1 MSRDCPKFTLIEL
14 LIVIAI
20 IAILS
25 FPGEKKVGKE
35 KPYNGMC
42 VTSFLLMPLVGF
54 APPAPRKK
62 RRFTLIELLVVIAII
77 AILAAMLLPALNKA
91 RERAYASS
99 CANIQKQIGN
109 GFMLYM
115 SDNQDFFPLMN
126 ADDPTLSGATLDTS
140 YSVEWYDVIL
150 PYVNT
155 AVKANP
161 EKGTGNTVYS
171 FLICPANRGTA
182 AFLSSGADKYGTYA
196 YNARFVRKKAT
207 SFKRLSA
214 SAMMMDSNCYMF
226 YNGLNNSLQ
235 YIAKFAHFQPM
246 IPNGQVNALH
256 GDGHVASYRLAEALG
271 TGPYANADSGYNRKY
286 SVLLDPT
293 STK

>member
-1 MSRDCPKFTLIEL
+1 MKRNFTLIEL
-14 LIVIAI
+14 LI
-20 IAILS
+20 
-25 FPGEKKVGKE
+25 
-35 KPYNGMC
+35 
-42 VTSFLLMPLVGF
+42 
-54 APPAPRKK
+54 
-62 RRFTLIELLVVIAII
+62 VIAII

-91 RERAYASS
+91 REKAYASS
-99 CANIQKQIGN
+99 CANIQKQTGN

-115 SDNQDFFPLMN
+115 GDNQDFFPLMN

-246 IPNGQVNALH
+246 IPNGQVNAMH

-271 TGPYANADSGYNRKY
+271 TGPDAKADSG
-286 SVLLDPT
+286 
-293 STK
+293 